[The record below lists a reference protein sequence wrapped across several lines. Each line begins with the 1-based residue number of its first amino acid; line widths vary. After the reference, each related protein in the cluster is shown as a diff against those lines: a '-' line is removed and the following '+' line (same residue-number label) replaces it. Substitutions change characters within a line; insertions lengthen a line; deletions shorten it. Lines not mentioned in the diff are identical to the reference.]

1 MNAHLHLKIKKRFEM
16 ESVLIPSTT
25 TLRMSERP
33 ERYNDQS
40 WENFYG
46 RKSISN
52 IRPVVNYDRKK
63 LCNLKKWKYEAIAT
77 RVDS

>member
-1 MNAHLHLKIKKRFEM
+1 M

-40 WENFYG
+40 WVDFKRENFYG

-52 IRPVVNYDRKK
+52 IRPVVNYDCKK